1 MAELKVRV
9 TADEAGAVSPSQAGR
24 GLHLERSQGFSP
36 QTTRGDSEG
45 FKQRGS

>member
-9 TADEAGAVSPSQAGR
+9 TGDEARAVSPSRVGR
-24 GLHLERSQGFSP
+24 GLHLERSQGFIP

-45 FKQRGS
+45 FKHRGS